1 MVFWPVGV
9 AWYTFFMIEIIP
21 AIMPD
26 SYEDLLSKA
35 FRVRSLVPLAQIDIM
50 DGAFVK
56 SKSWPYS
63 EGGTRKEPHFV
74 ALMAQ
79 DEGMPYWEEL
89 DYEIDLMIGEP
100 EKHIDEWLPLGAS
113 RLIFHIE
120 SIKNLELFF
129 AHDMWVPGAREIGS
143 EKVVQLGLAINP
155 STPLDAILPHIEKID
170 FVQCMGIAKIG
181 YQGQEFDERVLEHI
195 NTLRIKY
202 PNMPISVDGG
212 VNQETAGLLKQA
224 GATRLVAGSA
234 IFGAPDA
241 EEAIA
246 QLARA

>member
-1 MVFWPVGV
+1 
-9 AWYTFFMIEIIP
+9 MIEIIP

-26 SYEDLLSKA
+26 TYEDLLSKA
-35 FRVRSLVPLAQIDIM
+35 GRVKGLVPLAQIDIM

-63 EGGTRKEPHFV
+63 EGGTKREPHFV

-79 DEGMPYWEEL
+79 DEGMPFWEDL

-120 SIKNLELFF
+120 SIKDMDLFWG
-129 AHDMWVPGAREIGS
+129 HDMWKEGARDIGG
-143 EKVVQLGLAINP
+143 EKVVQLGLALNP
-155 STPLDAILPHIEKID
+155 DTSLDAIHPYISKID

-181 YQGQEFDERVLEHI
+181 YQSQPFDERVLTQI
-195 NTLRIKY
+195 NALRVAY
-202 PNMPISVDGG
+202 PNLPISVDGG
-212 VNQETAGLLKQA
+212 VNMDTARLLKDA
-224 GATRLVAGSA
+224 GATRLVSGSA
-234 IFGAPDA
+234 IFGAEYPA
-241 EEAIA
+241 EAIA
-246 QLARA
+246 DLHNA